1 MGLVPPNFIT
11 EIVEKDLREGKYER
25 IKTRFPPEP
34 NGYLH
39 IGHARSIVL
48 NFGLARDFGGECYL
62 RMDDTN
68 PETEKEEYAR
78 AILEDVRWL
87 GFEPDGIFYAS
98 DYFERMH
105 QCALLLIQEGK
116 AYVDDL
122 SEEEMSALRAEG
134 KPSPYRERSV
144 EENLDLFQRMTRG
157 EFPTGSRV
165 LRAKIDPA
173 HPNFKL
179 RDPVLYRIVHA
190 PHYHV
195 GDRWVVY
202 PLYDYAHP
210 LEDFIEGITHSLCT
224 LEFENNRA
232 IYDWVIENVKGK
244 CGFPLSPRPHQ
255 YEFARLDLSH
265 TVLSKRKLIKLVE
278 GGYVS
283 GWDDP
288 RLPTLRALRRRGV
301 RPEAVIEFVRRTGI
315 SRNEAL
321 IPMDLFEEVV
331 RDDLNPVAPRVL
343 GVIDPLEVVLT
354 NYEGEEWI
362 EAPYWPRDIPKEGSR
377 PLPFSG
383 RIYIERSDFSLNPP
397 KGWKRFAPGQRVR
410 LRHAYV
416 IELEDVVEE
425 GGEVRRLKARVV
437 PGTLGANP
445 EDGVKPKGVIHW
457 VSAAHALP
465 VEFRLYGRLFLTAD
479 PEEGGDFLKNLNP
492 KALEVR
498 RGFVEPSVAKDPRET
513 RYQLERL
520 GYFWQD
526 PVDSRPEALVLN
538 RIVPLKEGFKARL
551 SLLGYLLGPSQRGVA
566 SKPQAHP
573 QSRPQAEALAGG
585 QVVDG
590 VKLQIDPHEG
600 QGQVEPGAQDPP
612 HAPLPRPVLGQGE
625 GPPRAVEAPQAQV
638 EVGEGDLEEEVHP
651 SPQGLEAHPT
661 VDPPV

>member
-1 MGLVPPNFIT
+1 MDLVPPNFIT

-48 NFGLARDFGGECYL
+48 NFGLARDYGGECYL

-202 PLYDYAHP
+202 PMYDYAHP
-210 LEDFIEGITHSLCT
+210 LEDFMEGITHSLCT

-265 TVLSKRKLIKLVE
+265 TVLSKRKLIRLVE

-397 KGWKRFAPGQRVR
+397 KGWKRLAPGQRVR

-425 GGEVRRLKARVV
+425 GWEVRRLKARVV

-498 RGFVEPSVAKDPRET
+498 RGFIEPSVAKDPRET

-538 RIVPLKEGFKARL
+538 RIVPLKEGFKA
-551 SLLGYLLGPSQRGVA
+551 G
-566 SKPQAHP
+566 
-573 QSRPQAEALAGG
+573 
-585 QVVDG
+585 
-590 VKLQIDPHEG
+590 
-600 QGQVEPGAQDPP
+600 
-612 HAPLPRPVLGQGE
+612 
-625 GPPRAVEAPQAQV
+625 
-638 EVGEGDLEEEVHP
+638 
-651 SPQGLEAHPT
+651 
-661 VDPPV
+661 

>member
-11 EIVEKDLREGKYER
+11 EIVEKDLREGKHER

-68 PETEKEEYAR
+68 PETEKEEYSR

-105 QCALLLIQEGK
+105 ECALLLIQEGK

-278 GGYVS
+278 GGYVF

-301 RPEAVIEFVRRTGI
+301 RPEAIIEFVRRTGI

-321 IPMDLFEEVV
+321 IPMDLLEEVV

-383 RIYIERSDFSLNPP
+383 RIYIERSDLSLNPP
-397 KGWKRFAPGQRVR
+397 KGWKRLAPGQRVR

-479 PEEGGDFLKNLNP
+479 PQEGGDFLKNLNP

-538 RIVPLKEGFKARL
+538 RIVPLKEGFKT
-551 SLLGYLLGPSQRGVA
+551 G
-566 SKPQAHP
+566 
-573 QSRPQAEALAGG
+573 
-585 QVVDG
+585 
-590 VKLQIDPHEG
+590 
-600 QGQVEPGAQDPP
+600 
-612 HAPLPRPVLGQGE
+612 
-625 GPPRAVEAPQAQV
+625 
-638 EVGEGDLEEEVHP
+638 
-651 SPQGLEAHPT
+651 
-661 VDPPV
+661 

>member
-1 MGLVPPNFIT
+1 MGLVPPSFIT

-278 GGYVS
+278 GGYVF

-397 KGWKRFAPGQRVR
+397 KGWKRLAPGQRVR

-445 EDGVKPKGVIHW
+445 EDGAKPKGVIHW

-538 RIVPLKEGFKARL
+538 RIVPLKEGFKA
-551 SLLGYLLGPSQRGVA
+551 S
-566 SKPQAHP
+566 
-573 QSRPQAEALAGG
+573 
-585 QVVDG
+585 
-590 VKLQIDPHEG
+590 
-600 QGQVEPGAQDPP
+600 
-612 HAPLPRPVLGQGE
+612 
-625 GPPRAVEAPQAQV
+625 
-638 EVGEGDLEEEVHP
+638 
-651 SPQGLEAHPT
+651 
-661 VDPPV
+661 

>member
-1 MGLVPPNFIT
+1 MGLVPPSFIT

-255 YEFARLDLSH
+255 YEFARLELSH
-265 TVLSKRKLIKLVE
+265 TVLSKRKLIRLVE

-321 IPMDLFEEVV
+321 ISMDLLEEVV

-354 NYEGEEWI
+354 NYQGEEWI

-397 KGWKRFAPGQRVR
+397 KGWKRLAPGQRVR

-445 EDGVKPKGVIHW
+445 EDGAKPKGVIHW

-538 RIVPLKEGFKARL
+538 RIVPLKEGFKA
-551 SLLGYLLGPSQRGVA
+551 S
-566 SKPQAHP
+566 
-573 QSRPQAEALAGG
+573 
-585 QVVDG
+585 
-590 VKLQIDPHEG
+590 
-600 QGQVEPGAQDPP
+600 
-612 HAPLPRPVLGQGE
+612 
-625 GPPRAVEAPQAQV
+625 
-638 EVGEGDLEEEVHP
+638 
-651 SPQGLEAHPT
+651 
-661 VDPPV
+661 

>member
-48 NFGLARDFGGECYL
+48 NFGLAQDFGGTCYL
-62 RMDDTN
+62 RYDDTN

-78 AILEDVRWL
+78 AIEEDVRWL
-87 GFEPDGIFYAS
+87 GFTPDQVLYSS
-98 DYFERMH
+98 DYFDRMYR
-105 QCALLLIQEGK
+105 CALVLIEEGK

-122 SEEEMSALRAEG
+122 SEEEMSALRAQG

-144 EENLDLFQRMTRG
+144 EENLDLFQRMARG

-301 RPEAVIEFVRRTGI
+301 RPEAIIEFVRRTGI

-377 PLPFSG
+377 SLPFSG
-383 RIYIERSDFSLNPP
+383 EIYIERTDFSLNPP
-397 KGWKRFAPGQRVR
+397 KGWKRLAPGQRVR

-498 RGFVEPSVAKDPRET
+498 RGFIEPSVAKDPRET

-538 RIVPLKEGFKARL
+538 RIVPLKEGFKA
-551 SLLGYLLGPSQRGVA
+551 G
-566 SKPQAHP
+566 
-573 QSRPQAEALAGG
+573 
-585 QVVDG
+585 
-590 VKLQIDPHEG
+590 
-600 QGQVEPGAQDPP
+600 
-612 HAPLPRPVLGQGE
+612 
-625 GPPRAVEAPQAQV
+625 
-638 EVGEGDLEEEVHP
+638 
-651 SPQGLEAHPT
+651 
-661 VDPPV
+661 

>member
-1 MGLVPPNFIT
+1 MGLVPPSFIT

-321 IPMDLFEEVV
+321 IPMDLLEEVV

-397 KGWKRFAPGQRVR
+397 KGWKRLAPGQRVR

-538 RIVPLKEGFKARL
+538 RIVPLKEGFKA
-551 SLLGYLLGPSQRGVA
+551 G
-566 SKPQAHP
+566 
-573 QSRPQAEALAGG
+573 
-585 QVVDG
+585 
-590 VKLQIDPHEG
+590 
-600 QGQVEPGAQDPP
+600 
-612 HAPLPRPVLGQGE
+612 
-625 GPPRAVEAPQAQV
+625 
-638 EVGEGDLEEEVHP
+638 
-651 SPQGLEAHPT
+651 
-661 VDPPV
+661 

>member
-1 MGLVPPNFIT
+1 MGLVPPSFIT

-321 IPMDLFEEVV
+321 IPMDLLEEVV

-343 GVIDPLEVVLT
+343 GVIDPLEVVLI

-397 KGWKRFAPGQRVR
+397 KGWKRLAPGQRVR

-538 RIVPLKEGFKARL
+538 RIVPLKEGFKA
-551 SLLGYLLGPSQRGVA
+551 G
-566 SKPQAHP
+566 
-573 QSRPQAEALAGG
+573 
-585 QVVDG
+585 
-590 VKLQIDPHEG
+590 
-600 QGQVEPGAQDPP
+600 
-612 HAPLPRPVLGQGE
+612 
-625 GPPRAVEAPQAQV
+625 
-638 EVGEGDLEEEVHP
+638 
-651 SPQGLEAHPT
+651 
-661 VDPPV
+661 

>member
-202 PLYDYAHP
+202 PMYDYAHP

-397 KGWKRFAPGQRVR
+397 KGWKRLAPGQRVR

-498 RGFVEPSVAKDPRET
+498 RGFVEPSVAQDPRET

-538 RIVPLKEGFKARL
+538 RIVPLKEGFKA
-551 SLLGYLLGPSQRGVA
+551 S
-566 SKPQAHP
+566 
-573 QSRPQAEALAGG
+573 
-585 QVVDG
+585 
-590 VKLQIDPHEG
+590 
-600 QGQVEPGAQDPP
+600 
-612 HAPLPRPVLGQGE
+612 
-625 GPPRAVEAPQAQV
+625 
-638 EVGEGDLEEEVHP
+638 
-651 SPQGLEAHPT
+651 
-661 VDPPV
+661 

>member
-1 MGLVPPNFIT
+1 MGLVPPSFIT

-48 NFGLARDFGGECYL
+48 NFGLARDYGGKCYL

-278 GGYVS
+278 GGYVF

-397 KGWKRFAPGQRVR
+397 KGWKRLAPGQRVR

-445 EDGVKPKGVIHW
+445 EDGAKPKGVIHW

-538 RIVPLKEGFKARL
+538 RIVPLKEGFKA
-551 SLLGYLLGPSQRGVA
+551 S
-566 SKPQAHP
+566 
-573 QSRPQAEALAGG
+573 
-585 QVVDG
+585 
-590 VKLQIDPHEG
+590 
-600 QGQVEPGAQDPP
+600 
-612 HAPLPRPVLGQGE
+612 
-625 GPPRAVEAPQAQV
+625 
-638 EVGEGDLEEEVHP
+638 
-651 SPQGLEAHPT
+651 
-661 VDPPV
+661 

>member
-48 NFGLARDFGGECYL
+48 NFGLARDYGGECYL

-144 EENLDLFQRMTRG
+144 EENLDLFQRMARG

-301 RPEAVIEFVRRTGI
+301 RPEAIIEFVRRTGI

-321 IPMDLFEEVV
+321 IPMDLLEEVV

-397 KGWKRFAPGQRVR
+397 KGWKRLAPGQRVR

-445 EDGVKPKGVIHW
+445 EDGAKPKGVIHW

-538 RIVPLKEGFKARL
+538 RIVPLKEGFKA
-551 SLLGYLLGPSQRGVA
+551 S
-566 SKPQAHP
+566 
-573 QSRPQAEALAGG
+573 
-585 QVVDG
+585 
-590 VKLQIDPHEG
+590 
-600 QGQVEPGAQDPP
+600 
-612 HAPLPRPVLGQGE
+612 
-625 GPPRAVEAPQAQV
+625 
-638 EVGEGDLEEEVHP
+638 
-651 SPQGLEAHPT
+651 
-661 VDPPV
+661 

>member
-1 MGLVPPNFIT
+1 MGLVPPSFIT

-98 DYFERMH
+98 DYFERMYE
-105 QCALLLIQEGK
+105 CALLLIQEGK

-144 EENLDLFQRMTRG
+144 EENLDLFQRMARG

-202 PLYDYAHP
+202 PMYDYAHP

-278 GGYVS
+278 GGYVF

-301 RPEAVIEFVRRTGI
+301 RPEAIIEFVRRTGI

-397 KGWKRFAPGQRVR
+397 KGWKRLAPGQRVR

-445 EDGVKPKGVIHW
+445 EDGAKPKGVIHW

-498 RGFVEPSVAKDPRET
+498 RGFIEPSVAKDPRET

-538 RIVPLKEGFKARL
+538 RIVPLKEGFKT
-551 SLLGYLLGPSQRGVA
+551 G
-566 SKPQAHP
+566 
-573 QSRPQAEALAGG
+573 
-585 QVVDG
+585 
-590 VKLQIDPHEG
+590 
-600 QGQVEPGAQDPP
+600 
-612 HAPLPRPVLGQGE
+612 
-625 GPPRAVEAPQAQV
+625 
-638 EVGEGDLEEEVHP
+638 
-651 SPQGLEAHPT
+651 
-661 VDPPV
+661 

>member
-48 NFGLARDFGGECYL
+48 NFGLARDYGGECYL

-265 TVLSKRKLIKLVE
+265 TVLSKRKLIQLVE

-301 RPEAVIEFVRRTGI
+301 RPEAIIEFVRRTGI

-397 KGWKRFAPGQRVR
+397 KGWKRLAPGQRVR

-437 PGTLGANP
+437 PGTLGASP

-498 RGFVEPSVAKDPRET
+498 RGFIEPSVAKDPRET

-538 RIVPLKEGFKARL
+538 RIVPLKEGFKA
-551 SLLGYLLGPSQRGVA
+551 S
-566 SKPQAHP
+566 
-573 QSRPQAEALAGG
+573 
-585 QVVDG
+585 
-590 VKLQIDPHEG
+590 
-600 QGQVEPGAQDPP
+600 
-612 HAPLPRPVLGQGE
+612 
-625 GPPRAVEAPQAQV
+625 
-638 EVGEGDLEEEVHP
+638 
-651 SPQGLEAHPT
+651 
-661 VDPPV
+661 